1 MERKIRMVD
10 NDVYL
15 PVLKDLVNEGHSV
28 PLLVSGSSMAPFL
41 VHLRDTIIISKPKQP
56 FKRGDMVFYIRDSGQ
71 YVMHRIHHIN
81 KQGDLFIIGDAQ
93 TEIEGPI
100 HPSQVFGIIK
110 KVIRK
115 GKTLE
120 EGNLCWFFFQYIWIH
135 IIPIRL
141 IVLKIYTYLFTN
153 NGKKY

>member
-15 PVLKDLVNEGHSV
+15 PVLKELVQEGNSV

-41 VHLRDTIIISKPKQP
+41 VHLRDTIIISKPEDTLK
-56 FKRGDMVFYIRDSGQ
+56 KGDMVFYNRASGQ
-71 YVMHRIHHIN
+71 YVMHRIHHIDR
-81 KQGDLFIIGDAQ
+81 QGNLYIVGDAQ

-100 HPSQVFGIIK
+100 HPNQVFGVIK

-115 GKTLE
+115 GKILQK
-120 EGNLCWFFFQYIWIH
+120 GDLWWFFFEKVWIH
-135 IIPIRL
+135 CIPIRNL
-141 IVLKIYTYLFTN
+141 VIKLYSKMLKN
-153 NGKKY
+153 

>member
-1 MERKIRMVD
+1 MERKVRMVD
-10 NDVYL
+10 NDAYL

-100 HPSQVFGIIK
+100 HPNQVFGIIK

-115 GKTLE
+115 GKTLQ
-120 EGNLCWFFFQYIWIH
+120 EGNLWWRFFQYIWIR
-135 IIPIRL
+135 IIPMRSIT
-141 IVLKIYTYLFTN
+141 LKIYTYFFTN